1 MSKCVLTIKNNNYNS
16 HCKTKRHFYGENK
29 RKNTSSIQIKLH
41 TEENCIQKLNF
52 HKYRL
57 QLHDG
62 APSKADKVA
71 YRRQLN

>member
-1 MSKCVLTIKNNNYNS
+1 MILNKDIHNYQLCLSVYLPLRITTTIHTAKQ
-16 HCKTKRHFYGENK
+16 KG
-29 RKNTSSIQIKLH
+29 TSM

-71 YRRQLN
+71 YRRELN